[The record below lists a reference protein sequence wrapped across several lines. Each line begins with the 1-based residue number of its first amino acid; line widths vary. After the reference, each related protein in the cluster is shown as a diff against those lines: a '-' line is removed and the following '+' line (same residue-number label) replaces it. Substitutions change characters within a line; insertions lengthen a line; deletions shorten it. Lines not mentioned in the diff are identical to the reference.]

1 MAGAASAV
9 LGASGFVAGGIVS
22 PLVGLYSVTVSTSI
36 VLIAAALGALGLS
49 LIVRTGVQQATDSPQ
64 GVPLD
69 I

>member
-1 MAGAASAV
+1 MLFIIS
-9 LGASGFVAGGIVS
+9 
-22 PLVGLYSVTVSTSI
+22 

-49 LIVRTGVQQATDSPQ
+49 LIVRTAVQQATDSPQ